1 MAAKTSPLMEQFGRI
16 KRAHPEAIL
25 FFRVGDFYETFH
37 DDAVE
42 AARLLGITLTS
53 RNKNDPNP
61 IPLAGIPWH
70 QRDVYVAR
78 LLRQGRRVAICEQL
92 EDPEKAKGLV
102 DRGVTEVL
110 TPGSVVQDAFLVA
123 GESNYLAAIAPDD
136 GDRAGIALVEAS
148 TGEFLVAELPV
159 DEELA
164 G

>member
-16 KRAHPEAIL
+16 KRANPDSIL

-53 RNKNDPNP
+53 RNKNDPQP

-78 LLRQGRRVAICEQL
+78 LLKQGRRVAICEQL
-92 EDPEKAKGLV
+92 EDPADTEMLEDLVVAAHTDARRKIDAATAEEMQKVTGGLQ
-102 DRGVTEVL
+102 L
-110 TPGSVVQDAFLVA
+110 PPGMK
-123 GESNYLAAIAPDD
+123 
-136 GDRAGIALVEAS
+136 
-148 TGEFLVAELPV
+148 LPF
-159 DEELA
+159 
-164 G
+164 